1 MVANQTKEN
10 RGRLKIGWGVGREES
25 QSRKEGKAEAI
36 DAIETLTQFFISQ
49 LHQTEKLERDMGK
62 GKDWCRGARVR
73 GKNRSPKT

>member
-1 MVANQTKEN
+1 MGGGE
-10 RGRLKIGWGVGREES
+10 GRKPV
-25 QSRKEGKAEAI
+25 QKEGKAEAI

-62 GKDWCRGARVR
+62 GKDWLRGARVR